1 MESLSVVSG
10 SPTRFRTREAR
21 WRRFRRR
28 AHLVFRGTHMR
39 DRAPM
44 QKSKDWKGEE
54 EERARDR
61 RGEEAETGRASA
73 ESGKKYDRYNLN
85 SNEWPGKR
93 RVHRD
98 VR

>member
-61 RGEEAETGRASA
+61 WRGSGNGESIGR
-73 ESGKKYDRYNLN
+73 
-85 SNEWPGKR
+85 EWQEI
-93 RVHRD
+93 
-98 VR
+98 